1 MAIVKRPKRNLK
13 DSDDKKAE
21 AFINGAGTGKDGG
34 DEAAGG
40 KKPILVRIEPELLA
54 RIAKAAK
61 RLGISRAAFI
71 VSSAARELERM
82 E

>member
-1 MAIVKRPKRNLK
+1 MAIAKRPKRNF
-13 DSDDKKAE
+13 SDNPEERAE
-21 AFINGAGTGKDGG
+21 AFINGAGK
-34 DEAAGG
+34 AAKEEGAST
-40 KKPILVRIEPELLA
+40 KKPLLVRMDQSLIE
-54 RIAKAAK
+54 RIDKAAK

>member
-1 MAIVKRPKRNLK
+1 MAIAKRPNRNLS
-13 DSDDKKAE
+13 DSPEKRAE
-21 AFINGAGTGKDGG
+21 AFINGAGKPLMEG
-34 DEAAGG
+34 AASG
-40 KKPILVRIEPELLA
+40 KKPLLVRMEPELIE
-54 RIAKAAK
+54 RIDRAAK

>member
-1 MAIVKRPKRNLK
+1 MAIAKRPKRNL
-13 DSDDKKAE
+13 SDISEERAE
-21 AFINGAGTGKDGG
+21 AFINGAGKSEIEETSTR
-34 DEAAGG
+34 
-40 KKPILVRIEPELLA
+40 KKPFLVRMDQELIE
-54 RIAKAAK
+54 RIDKAAK